1 MTRVSGFLRR
11 PRTDEAARL
20 TELALASKQ
29 YWGYSDDFIAACRAE
44 LRVTPDKLVAA
55 QYRFKL
61 LESAGDI
68 AGFYCL
74 EQHSDRH
81 LEVEAL
87 FVAPEYVGCGVG
99 KMLWLDLVACAQQ
112 FGAERLSITSDP
124 NAEKFYLKMGAKR
137 VSLIPSESIAGRTLP
152 LLEFRL

>member
-1 MTRVSGFLRR
+1 MTHVSGLLRK
-11 PRTDEAARL
+11 PRKDEAARL

-29 YWGYSDDFIAACRAE
+29 YWGYSDDFIADCRAE
-44 LRVTPDKLVAA
+44 LRVTPDKLLAA

-74 EQHSDRH
+74 EQHTDRH
-81 LEVEAL
+81 FEVEAL

-99 KMLWLDLVACAQQ
+99 RLLWRDLVAIAQQ
-112 FGAERLSITSDP
+112 SGAKMLSIASDP
-124 NAEKFYLKMGAKR
+124 NAENFYLKMGAKR
-137 VSLIPSESIAGRTLP
+137 VSLIPSKSIVGRTLP